1 MSSPCDTRNVQHPW
15 VGARPNA
22 IPAGGVTSISGVCSV
37 VSQAEPTTPTPRRSI
52 RWLST
57 FAAKIARYT
66 ARWRRQRGQPTT
78 ELRRALRSRV
88 ESRRSDTGPGPDS
101 GLAGRGRGGRAPYV
115 DAENCGNSAASL
127 EIVAAVAASS
137 SASGLRGVPAG
148 NPRALSA
155 ALMAG
160 INGADMI
167 ASISG

>member
-1 MSSPCDTRNVQHPW
+1 
-15 VGARPNA
+15 
-22 IPAGGVTSISGVCSV
+22 VTPISGVCSLA
-37 VSQAEPTTPTPRRSI
+37 SPTEPTTPNT
-52 RWLST
+52 
-57 FAAKIARYT
+57 AKIDTVVVNSRGENRSLHGAMAT
-66 ARWRRQRGQPTT
+66 A
-78 ELRRALRSRV
+78 A
-88 ESRRSDTGPGPDS
+88 RSDTGPGPDS

-115 DAENCGNSAASL
+115 DAENCGNSATSL
-127 EIVAAVAASS
+127 EIVAAVATSS